1 MVDLAD
7 GVLLSFNCHPPV
19 LPVRRRVGCWKV
31 YCLVRRLMITPHPLT
46 FSFPFSFS
54 FPSLAVS
61 YRYARAQTYT
71 RVGVVSTANNGYPGA
86 VGAQCVR
93 LIDRCGAVFCFFF
106 FGLFCC
112 LCRFLSSLHSLH
124 SPSPSFSRECSK
136 RRLPAQRGDHH
147 LLAVLVPGA
156 HTAVPAAA
164 HLQRRPCGWP
174 AHLSAA
180 GGDPTGTGGHHH
192 GHHGGIQS
200 PGVRTGLRGGPA
212 ALQPYRRRVAGR
224 ESVIVVVVDRTRKD
238 LKIFVVNTQPG
249 LPPDRLFYITR
260 QRVGEAKG
268 KRETWSPRLASPRRS
283 WHCRRLRLQKR
294 SRRSAPRC

>member
-1 MVDLAD
+1 MGNQTNLNHFARHTSTGNSGNGFSSWSGGERGGVSGASAECGSPRGGLRLVVLMVDLAD

-19 LPVRRRVGCWKV
+19 LP
-31 YCLVRRLMITPHPLT
+31 LPLRT
-46 FSFPFSFS
+46 GTD
-54 FPSLAVS
+54 LH
-61 YRYARAQTYT
+61 AR
-71 RVGVVSTANNGYPGA
+71 
-86 VGAQCVR
+86 
-93 LIDRCGAVFCFFF
+93 RCGIDGKQWLPRRSC
-106 FGLFCC
+106 
-112 LCRFLSSLHSLH
+112 
-124 SPSPSFSRECSK
+124 K

-238 LKIFVVNTQPG
+238 LEIFVVNT
-249 LPPDRLFYITR
+249 
-260 QRVGEAKG
+260 
-268 KRETWSPRLASPRRS
+268 
-283 WHCRRLRLQKR
+283 
-294 SRRSAPRC
+294 